1 MNEFLRKKIKH
12 FISIRIKCVVTT
24 IAIFYGVP
32 TYVASYDFFACNEF
46 LSIKNPTI
54 SIDIK
59 F

>member
-1 MNEFLRKKIKH
+1 M
-12 FISIRIKCVVTT
+12 T

-46 LSIKNPTI
+46 PSIKNPTI

-59 F
+59 FCFGIL